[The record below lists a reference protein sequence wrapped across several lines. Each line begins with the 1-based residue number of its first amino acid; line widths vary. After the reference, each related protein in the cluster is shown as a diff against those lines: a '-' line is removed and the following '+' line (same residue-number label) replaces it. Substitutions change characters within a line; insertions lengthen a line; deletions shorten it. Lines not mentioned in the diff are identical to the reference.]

1 MTGDKM
7 KCLDL
12 YLRIRRDRIGYLR
25 FILEGYDGLAQITTI
40 DAGQGLVRL
49 LFPGS
54 RYAEVL
60 SLLDG
65 VAADINVQ
73 HYV

>member
-1 MTGDKM
+1 M

-12 YLRIRRDRIGYLR
+12 YLRISKDKIGYLR
-25 FILEGYDGLAQITTI
+25 FILEGYDGLAQLTTI

-49 LFPGS
+49 LFPDS
-54 RYAEVL
+54 RYAEVI

-65 VAADINVQ
+65 VATDINVQ
-73 HYV
+73 HDV